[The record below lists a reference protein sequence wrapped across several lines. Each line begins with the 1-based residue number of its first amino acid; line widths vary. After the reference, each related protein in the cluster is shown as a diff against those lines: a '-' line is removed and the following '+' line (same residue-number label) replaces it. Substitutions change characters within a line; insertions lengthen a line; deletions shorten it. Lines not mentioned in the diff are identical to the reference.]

1 MKLYYVI
8 IREMDNNYDVK
19 LERENILALYKSVD
33 SAKEAATI
41 YAKCVYGAKEVD
53 STSHKEA
60 VFFISDLRKT
70 YVAMIKEA
78 MLCEGA

>member
-8 IREMDNNYDVK
+8 IREMKSNYDVK
-19 LERENILALYKSVD
+19 LERENMLALYKSVD
-33 SAKEAATI
+33 SAKEAVTI
-41 YAKCVYGAKEVD
+41 YAKCVYGSRDVD

-60 VFFISDLRKT
+60 VFFTSDLRHT

-78 MLCEGA
+78 MVCEGA